1 MGAKAATA
9 HWRNDPQF
17 KELRQVGGKYATFR
31 SFAIESVAQ

>member
-17 KELRQVGGKYATFR
+17 KELRQVGAFR

>member
-17 KELRQVGGKYATFR
+17 KELRKVGGKYATFR